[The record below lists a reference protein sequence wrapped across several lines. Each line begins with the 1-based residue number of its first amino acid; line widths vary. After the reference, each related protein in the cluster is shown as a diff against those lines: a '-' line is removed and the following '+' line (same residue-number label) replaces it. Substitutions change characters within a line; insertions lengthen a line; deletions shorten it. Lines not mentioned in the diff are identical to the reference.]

1 MNAALLQPIR
11 SALSALGSLL
21 GRSASS
27 DAQRVI
33 RPWREDALRGMHSG
47 ALTPSRV
54 LARLGAADAG
64 RPEAQFELFDEMLR
78 KWTRLA
84 AVAATRRL
92 ALTALDWDITPAA
105 AAAGASASAPDPQRV
120 ADHCRDVLREL
131 GRFDEALDHLAGAV
145 GYGVAVAELVWEDA
159 RLVDVVPAPFGR
171 LVVDEREPWRLRL
184 RTQEFPHDGVALD
197 EQPGKWIVHTPGAAR
212 MGRWFDGGLLRTSA
226 LLFLAQ
232 SLSFKDWL
240 TYSQIAGMP
249 LRIAQ
254 FEPGTPASEKEELLR
269 ALSALGTD
277 AAAAF
282 SKAIDLRLME
292 ASGASGKPY
301 EAIQRHCNTE
311 VTILWLGQHLTTELP
326 GSGSRAAAEVHD
338 RVREDLL
345 ADDIAEERRTLRR
358 DLLTPLVRAR
368 FGPAAAVPHFA
379 RSLSQSASTRE
390 LAEVLS
396 IASER
401 LKLRIPREWAHRALG
416 IPEAGP
422 EDALL

>member
-1 MNAALLQPIR
+1 MNAARFQPIR
-11 SALSALGSLL
+11 SALSALGSLFA
-21 GRSASS
+21 RTAPP
-27 DAQRVI
+27 DPRRTI
-33 RPWREDALRGMHSG
+33 RPWRDDAQRAVQSAG
-47 ALTPSRV
+47 LTPSRV
-54 LARLGAADAG
+54 LALLGAADAG
-64 RPEAQFELFDEMLR
+64 RPQAQFDLYDDMLR
-78 KWTRLA
+78 RWTRLA

-92 ALTALDWDITPAA
+92 ALTALDWDVAPAPARDPSSQA
-105 AAAGASASAPDPQRV
+105 APEPQRV
-120 ADHCRDVLREL
+120 ADYCRDALRDLE
-131 GRFDEALDHLAGAV
+131 RIDEVLDHLAGAV

-159 RLVDVVPAPFGR
+159 RLVDILPAPFSR
-171 LVVDEREPWRLRL
+171 LIADDREPWRLRL
-184 RTQEFPHDGVALD
+184 RTQESPHDGVALD

-212 MGRWFDGGLLRTSA
+212 VGRWFDGGLLRSSA

-249 LRIAQ
+249 LRVAQ
-254 FEPGTPASEKEELLR
+254 FEPGTPASEKTELLR

-292 ASGASGKPY
+292 ASGASNKPY
-301 EAIQRHCNTE
+301 EAIQSHCNTE
-311 VTILWLGQHLTTELP
+311 VTILWLGQHLTTELR
-326 GSGSRAAAEVHD
+326 GAGSRAAAEVHD

-345 ADDIAEERRTLRR
+345 ADDVAEERRTLRR

-368 FGPAAAVPHFA
+368 FGPAAPVPHFA
-379 RSLSQSASTRE
+379 RSLSQSASTSE
-390 LAEVLS
+390 LAQLLS

-401 LKLRIPREWAHRALG
+401 LKLRIPRAWAHRALG

-422 EDALL
+422 DDALL